1 MGAHERHTWTPGDIK
16 YLREHRKDMTDRQ
29 IGNYIGVSESA
40 VCNRRYKLCIS
51 VKNNK
56 KHYRW
61 TPDDIKY
68 LHEHHEDMTPGEMGR
83 HLGRSEKS
91 VYQKAH
97 NLGISCHCGE
107 SINHKYTIQEDQYII
122 DHYVEDGGPDV
133 AEHLGITA
141 IKIHSRVFAL
151 RKVLGKM
158 PKSIAR
164 ARVEDGD
171 IDRNIA
177 EADARIAAKIAE
189 LPHMERPDR
198 GAITR
203 VPLPQEDIEVVP
215 SADAIMVAI
224 SRLKGKKLHDFRVRY
239 RLYMAR
245 LRRACSTGMP
255 IVSPGKEF
263 KSIAGE

>member
-1 MGAHERHTWTPGDIK
+1 MGAHERHTWTLGDIK
-16 YLREHRKDMTDRQ
+16 YLREHYKDMTDRQ

-56 KHYRW
+56 KRYRW

-68 LHEHHEDMTPGEMGR
+68 LREHHEDMSASKIGQN
-83 HLGRSEKS
+83 LGRSEKS

-122 DHYVEDGGPDV
+122 DHYVADGGRSV
-133 AEHLGITA
+133 AEHLGIDSNVP
-141 IKIHSRVFAL
+141 INSRVFAL
-151 RKVLGKM
+151 RELGKM
-158 PKSIAR
+158 PKPVAR
-164 ARVEDGD
+164 AHVKIDD

-189 LPHMERPDR
+189 LPHRDRPDR

-263 KSIAGE
+263 KSIVGE